1 MNKRIG
7 LTAVVGL
14 IASVASLHAAVSC
27 TSIVT
32 VQDLLDSNSVG
43 GCTIGDKL
51 FNSFGFFS
59 SSVTPRNLDA
69 VLVASAPT
77 LTFGWDIGTPGSA
90 ITGDFIFQ
98 FTTTTI
104 GSTTC
109 PQTICPIT
117 DTETQMF
124 PGTLPGPSSTQAFTV
139 LHNAGPSPVFLDNLT
154 LAGNTADTIFPG
166 VTSISTSVIS
176 SGIST
181 TDPLLDFS
189 VRVSESA
196 VPEPASLVLTGVGL
210 LGLGLFRRHRKSSNS
225 VA

>member
-1 MNKRIG
+1 
-7 LTAVVGL
+7 
-14 IASVASLHAAVSC
+14 
-27 TSIVT
+27 
-32 VQDLLDSNSVG
+32 
-43 GCTIGDKL
+43 
-51 FNSFGFFS
+51 
-59 SSVTPRNLDA
+59 
-69 VLVASAPT
+69 
-77 LTFGWDIGTPGSA
+77 
-90 ITGDFIFQ
+90 
-98 FTTTTI
+98 
-104 GSTTC
+104 
-109 PQTICPIT
+109 
-117 DTETQMF
+117 
-124 PGTLPGPSSTQAFTV
+124 
-139 LHNAGPSPVFLDNLT
+139 LT

>member
-7 LTAVVGL
+7 LTAAIGL
-14 IASVASLHAAVSC
+14 MASVSSLHAAVAC

-32 VQDLLDSNSVG
+32 VQDLLDSNTAG
-43 GCTIGDKL
+43 GCSVGDKL
-51 FNSFGFFS
+51 FSGFGFFS
-59 SSVTPRNLDA
+59 STVTPRNLDA
-69 VLVASAPT
+69 VLLADAPT
-77 LTFGWDIGTPGSA
+77 LTFGWDIGTPGNA

-124 PGTLPGPSSTQAFTV
+124 PGTLPGPSATQAFTV
-139 LHNAGPSPVFLDNLT
+139 VHSAGPSPILLNNLST
-154 LAGNTADTIFPG
+154 AGNTGDTTFPG
-166 VTSISTSVIS
+166 VTTIFTSIVS

-196 VPEPASLVLTGVGL
+196 VPEPASLVLTGAGL
-210 LGLGLFRRHRKSSNS
+210 LGLGLFRRRRKSNNS
-225 VA
+225 VS